1 MKEIWDKRYDTKEYQ
16 YGTEAN
22 EFFKQYIDRTSP
34 GRALL
39 PAEGEGRN
47 AVYAASKGWTVD
59 AFDYSRIAR
68 EKALRLAQSRNVK
81 INYTVS
87 DFFDFA
93 LKPDFY
99 DLIGLVY
106 AHVHKDNRR
115 AFHQKFMNGL
125 RENGVLL
132 LEAFSTDQLVNG
144 TGGPKNID
152 MLYTL
157 KDLKEDFKSLNILKA
172 EQIDTHLNAGNHHKG
187 AGNIIRILAQ
197 KTGPGFVIK

>member
-1 MKEIWDKRYDTKEYQ
+1 MKEIWDKRYNTKEYQ
-16 YGTEAN
+16 YGTDAN
-22 EFFKQYIDRTSP
+22 EFFKQYIDRTNP
-34 GRALL
+34 GRVLL

-68 EKALRLAQSRNVK
+68 EKALKLAQNQNVT

-106 AHVHKDNRR
+106 AHVHKDSRR
-115 AFHQKFMNGL
+115 AFHQKYIKGL
-125 RENGVLL
+125 KKNGVFL
-132 LEAFSTDQLVNG
+132 LEAFSTEQIKNG

-157 KDLKEDFKSLNILKA
+157 KDVKEDFNSLNILQA
-172 EQIDTHLNAGNHHKG
+172 EQIDVQLNAGNHHTG
-187 AGNIIRILAQ
+187 AGNIIRLLAQ
-197 KTGPGFVIK
+197 KK